1 MSLNETTKNESPIK
15 RALRAVDAMQAKLDA
30 VEAAK
35 KEPIAIVGMGC
46 RFPGGADN
54 PETFWQLLRDGVDA
68 ISPIPPERWDIEA
81 YYNSDPSVPGKM
93 YTREGGFLEGVDQF
107 DAEFFGI
114 SAREAA
120 STDPQ
125 QRLLLEVSWSALE
138 NAACSPESLSDTA
151 TGVFMGIY
159 MHDYSKVMSQAGNP
173 EDIDAFSAMGNSL
186 SVAAGRLSY
195 ILGLKGP
202 SVAIDSSCSS
212 SLVAVHQACQS
223 LRQQE
228 CSMALAGGVCLN
240 LAPDTSIALSRTR
253 MLSPD
258 GRCKTFDSSASGF
271 VKGEGCGVVVLKRLS
286 DAVKD
291 GDNILALI
299 RGSAVN
305 HNGSSSSLIAPNGVA
320 QQGVIRQALNNGN
333 VKPEEV
339 DYVEV
344 QGTGTSV
351 GESIEVGALTAVY
364 GKARTSEKLAIGSV
378 KTNIGHTE
386 AASGVA
392 SLIKVVLSLQ
402 NQQIPP
408 HLHLKEPNFYIDWE
422 NIPITVPTKLTPW
435 KKGTKQRLAG
445 VSAFGF
451 SGTNAH
457 VIVEEAPPTNLPPK
471 RREANERP
479 LHLFAISAKT
489 EAALIQ
495 LAAKYEK
502 YLATNPDSA
511 IEDVCFSAN
520 SGRSHFDHRLV
531 IIASNSS
538 ELRDKLKDFNTHR
551 QAAGLYRGKTKE
563 FKLAFIFP
571 NTTSNLAVGRLLY
584 ATQPTFREAIDECDS
599 LLLRVLNESISLD
612 RSKSPLNPPPLPT
625 PPQFWGGNDLSP
637 PRLREVGGGKDFE
650 NSSTQDWRT
659 TPRRRKTQG
668 NVREGDRGAKTAV
681 NTSKPLL
688 ELFDSSELDKKYQ
701 KLALFAF
708 QYALSCLWQAWGI
721 KPSAVIGDGVG
732 KYVAATVAGVFT
744 LEDALKLI
752 TESEA
757 NFKQAIKE
765 ITYSSPQINLY
776 NPSNLDISS
785 PESWCS
791 SKIDLAAGVEDLKQQ
806 EYEIFLEIAQTN
818 NLDTALPSLTEGNEW
833 QQLLETLAKL
843 YVTGA
848 KVNWSGF
855 ECGYSRKKLQLP
867 TYPWQR
873 KRHWFEPKH
882 GRALHHSEMIDT
894 DAENFVTSKV
904 YEQLATTGKFSA
916 EQLQIIAELTGY
928 ATNTT
933 PVEVIAKS
941 LTKENIQA
949 WLSDRIAQELG
960 VKPEQINANK
970 HFDDYGLDSVLAL
983 EIASAGQQELGLEM
997 SPLLLVNYPTI
1008 ASLAQHLA
1016 QEIATSETEMF
1027 EL

>member
-1 MSLNETTKNESPIK
+1 MNVKETTNTESPIK
-15 RALRAVDAMQAKLDA
+15 RALRAVEAMQTKLD
-30 VEAAK
+30 EIESAK

-46 RFPGGADN
+46 RFPGGADS
-54 PETFWQLLRDGVDA
+54 PEAFWQLLRDGVDA
-68 ISPIPPERWDIEA
+68 ITPVPPERWDIDA
-81 YYNSDPSVPGKM
+81 YYNRDPSVPGKM
-93 YTREGGFLEGVDQF
+93 YTREGGFLEDVDKF

-125 QRLLLEVSWSALE
+125 QRLLLEVSWEALE
-138 NAACSPESLSDTA
+138 NAACSPESLADTA

-159 MHDYSKVMSQAGNP
+159 LHDYSKVMSQAGDAA
-173 EDIDAFSAMGNSL
+173 DIDAFSAMGNSL

-286 DAVKD
+286 DAAKD

-305 HNGSSSSLIAPNGVA
+305 HNGSSSSLIAPNGVS
-320 QQGVIRQALNNGN
+320 QQGVIRQALASGN
-333 VKPEEV
+333 VKPEEI

-364 GKARTSEKLAIGSV
+364 GKARSLETPLAIGSV

-386 AASGVA
+386 AASGIA

-402 NQQIPP
+402 QQQIPP
-408 HLHLKEPNFYIDWE
+408 HLHLKEPNSYIDWE
-422 NIPITVPTKLTPW
+422 NIPMTVPTELTPW

-445 VSAFGF
+445 ISAFGF

-457 VIVEEAPPTNLPPK
+457 VIVEEGISAEPDHNSLK
-471 RREANERP
+471 RP

-495 LAAKYEK
+495 LAAKYET
-502 YLATNPDSA
+502 YLAANPDSA
-511 IEDVCFSAN
+511 IEDVCFTAN
-520 SGRSHFDHRLV
+520 SGRSHFSHRLAV
-531 IIASNSS
+531 IASNST
-538 ELRDKLKDFNTHR
+538 ELRAKLKHFNTNR
-551 QAAGLYRGKTKE
+551 QAADLYQGTAQE
-563 FKLAFIFP
+563 FKLGFIFS
-571 NTTSNLAVGRLLY
+571 NTASDLAVGRLLY
-584 ATQPTFREAIDECDS
+584 ETQPTFSEVINNCDRLLKTRIDKSLLDIFNSSKTIDE
-599 LLLRVLNESISLD
+599 
-612 RSKSPLNPPPLPT
+612 
-625 PPQFWGGNDLSP
+625 
-637 PRLREVGGGKDFE
+637 
-650 NSSTQDWRT
+650 
-659 TPRRRKTQG
+659 
-668 NVREGDRGAKTAV
+668 
-681 NTSKPLL
+681 
-688 ELFDSSELDKKYQ
+688 KYQ

-708 QYALSCLWQAWGI
+708 QYALSCLWKAWGI
-721 KPSAVIGDGVG
+721 KPSIVMGNGVG
-732 KYVAATVAGVFT
+732 EYVAATVAGVFT
-744 LEDALKLI
+744 LDAALKLV
-752 TESEA
+752 TEPEYS
-757 NFKQAIKE
+757 FKQAATKV
-765 ITYSSPQINLY
+765 TYNSPKINFFNL
-776 NPSNLDISS
+776 SNLDVASS
-785 PESWCS
+785 EYWYSQAERNT
-791 SKIDLAAGVEDLKQQ
+791 DFLTNLENLKQQ
-806 EYEIFLEIAQTN
+806 GYEIFLSVSSLAIESSEATI
-818 NLDTALPSLTEGNEW
+818 LPSLSPENEW

-848 KVNWSGF
+848 KIDWLGF
-855 ECGYSRKKLQLP
+855 DHGYSRKKLHLP

-873 KRHWFEPKH
+873 KRHWFESKQNN
-882 GRALHHSEMIDT
+882 RDT
-894 DAENFVTSKV
+894 STNSQL
-904 YEQLATTGKFSA
+904 YERLAATGKFSA
-916 EQLQIIAELTGY
+916 EQLQIVAELTGY
-928 ATNTT
+928 ATT
-933 PVEVIAKS
+933 PQPEIKLQS
-941 LTKENIQA
+941 LTQADIQT
-949 WLSDRIAQELG
+949 WLCDRIAQELG
-960 VKPEQINANK
+960 VKPEQINPTEP
-970 HFDDYGLDSVLAL
+970 FDSYGLDSVLAL
-983 EIASAGQQELGLEM
+983 EIASAGQQVLGLEM

-1008 ASLAQHLA
+1008 ASLARHLA
-1016 QEIATSETEMF
+1016 QEIENSETEMF
-1027 EL
+1027 EI